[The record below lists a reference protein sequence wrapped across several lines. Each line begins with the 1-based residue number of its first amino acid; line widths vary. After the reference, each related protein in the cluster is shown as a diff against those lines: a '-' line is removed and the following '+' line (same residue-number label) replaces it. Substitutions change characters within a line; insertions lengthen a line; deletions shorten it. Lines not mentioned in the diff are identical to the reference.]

1 MATAPFT
8 HETPRGRDPPYP
20 DSLLVDSGQDPNARP
35 PCTPSVESVLRYRHE
50 LIERFR
56 NIVCSSATLPPYA
69 DDLIGSIHAFV
80 LAHQYP
86 APTALVADTG
96 YIAPWKL
103 LSDPAPVIDD
113 QQAEEDGGRAD
124 VCRFGNCKEVLT
136 DLTVGGVTEHLLRC
150 HFGDRRS
157 DWQKAD
163 KPVQCLWPHC
173 RHRGMLKK
181 RSLAKHICTTHLKIT
196 EVRCGIPGCDAVLSR
211 SDGRERHVAKV
222 HGLSGTDRESSS

>member
-1 MATAPFT
+1 MRLPVAQDGDGPVHTRVSPRSHPIAKCQSPVCYR
-8 HETPRGRDPPYP
+8 TPRGRDPPYP

-103 LSDPAPVIDD
+103 LSDPAPV
-113 QQAEEDGGRAD
+113 R
-124 VCRFGNCKEVLT
+124 N
-136 DLTVGGVTEHLLRC
+136 
-150 HFGDRRS
+150 
-157 DWQKAD
+157 
-163 KPVQCLWPHC
+163 
-173 RHRGMLKK
+173 
-181 RSLAKHICTTHLKIT
+181 
-196 EVRCGIPGCDAVLSR
+196 
-211 SDGRERHVAKV
+211 
-222 HGLSGTDRESSS
+222 